1 MALELR
7 KMSGT
12 FGVEVTGIDLA
23 EGVSANE
30 ASLLQAA
37 LRDRLVMVIKNQNLS
52 PKQYVDGI
60 KVFGEP
66 MHQHLA
72 KLLMDEHPEIA
83 VLDSRV
89 ANSKSA
95 DGKIMPIGSK
105 DWHTDH
111 TNHAKPPKMTVLY
124 AVKLPKEGGDTGFAN
139 MQAAFSGLEEVEQSH
154 LLSLKTVNVLE
165 QNLSYVDD
173 KTRQSLPP
181 QKHPFIRT
189 HPETGKKAI
198 YVHPGKLAHFEGMSP
213 SESKALLNSLL
224 DRVLKPHITY
234 RHKWSMGDLVIWDN
248 RATLHVAH
256 TDYDPSE
263 GRILHRICLEGDVP
277 A

>member
-1 MALELR
+1 
-7 KMSGT
+7 MSGT

-23 EGVSANE
+23 KGVSSNE
-30 ASLLQAA
+30 ASSLQAA
-37 LRDRLVMVIKNQNLS
+37 LRDRLVMVIKNQSLS
-52 PKQYVDGI
+52 PKQYVEGI
-60 KVFGEP
+60 KVFGDP
-66 MHQHLA
+66 IHQHLA
-72 KLLMDEHPEIA
+72 KLLMEEHPEIA

-89 ANSKSA
+89 ANSRA
-95 DGKIMPIGSK
+95 DDGKIMPIGSK

-139 MQAAFSGLEEVEQSH
+139 MQAAFAGLEKDEQSH
-154 LLSLKTVNVLE
+154 LLSLTTVNVLE

-198 YVHPGKLAHFEGMSP
+198 YVHPGKLAYFEGMSP
-213 SESKALLNSLL
+213 SESKNLLNSLL
-224 DRVLKPHITY
+224 DRVLKPEITY

-256 TDYDPSE
+256 TDYDPNE

>member
-7 KMSGT
+7 DMSGT

-23 EGVSANE
+23 KGVSSNE

-37 LRDRLVMVIKNQNLS
+37 LRDRLVMVIKNQSLS
-52 PKQYVDGI
+52 PQQYVQGI
-60 KVFGEP
+60 KIFGDP

-89 ANSKSA
+89 ANSKRE

-111 TNHAKPPKMTVLY
+111 TNHAKPPKMTALY
-124 AVKLPKEGGDTGFAN
+124 AVKLPEKGGDTGFAD
-139 MQAAFSGLEEVEQSH
+139 MHTACEGLPTEEQSH
-154 LLSLKTVNVLE
+154 LLSLRTVNVLE
-165 QNLSYVDD
+165 KDLSYVDER
-173 KTRQSLPP
+173 TRQSLPP
-181 QKHPFIRT
+181 QTHPFIRT
-189 HPETGKKAI
+189 HPETGRKAI
-198 YVHPGKLAHFEGMSP
+198 YVHPGKLAYFEGMSP
-213 SESKALLNSLL
+213 SDSKTLLDSLLN
-224 DRVLKPHITY
+224 RVLQPKVTY

-256 TDYDPSE
+256 TDYDPNE
-263 GRILHRICLEGDVP
+263 GRILHRICLEGDIPV
-277 A
+277 

>member
-1 MALELR
+1 M
-7 KMSGT
+7 
-12 FGVEVTGIDLA
+12 
-23 EGVSANE
+23 
-30 ASLLQAA
+30 
-37 LRDRLVMVIKNQNLS
+37 
-52 PKQYVDGI
+52 
-60 KVFGEP
+60 
-66 MHQHLA
+66 
-72 KLLMDEHPEIA
+72 
-83 VLDSRV
+83 LDSRV
-89 ANSKSA
+89 ANSKSE

-124 AVKLPKEGGDTGFAN
+124 AVKLPKEGRRYRLCQYAGLL
-139 MQAAFSGLEEVEQSH
+139 FSGLEKDEQSH
-154 LLSLKTVNVLE
+154 LLSLTTVNVLE

-198 YVHPGKLAHFEGMSP
+198 YVHPGKLAHFESMSP

-224 DRVLKPHITY
+224 DRVLKPEITY

-256 TDYDPSE
+256 TDYDPNE